1 LENFATEPI
10 LAFELVAC

>member
-10 LAFELVAC
+10 MIKSFR